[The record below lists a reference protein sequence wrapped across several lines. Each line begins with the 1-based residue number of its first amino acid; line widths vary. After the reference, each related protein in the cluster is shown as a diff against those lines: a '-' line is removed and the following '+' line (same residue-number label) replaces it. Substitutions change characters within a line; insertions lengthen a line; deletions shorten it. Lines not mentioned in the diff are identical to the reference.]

1 MTSTTMTTA
10 TADFPTQAALNE
22 QTRVIYQQVC
32 KNQAEDHQKAISALV
47 EQHGKAMIE
56 NRTHYEALLKE
67 QRNENLV
74 TLKGLRKD
82 HEEELK
88 KLKKDHE
95 EEFKNLKND
104 HEEELKSL
112 NDDHKKELKQKDEE
126 CEHKDKKAK
135 KDHEEELK
143 NIKKD
148 HEEELKNLKNDHKG
162 ELEQKD
168 IESEMCKKV
177 IETNKKNFNEWC
189 NKSHKIKE
197 MFMES
202 GCDEPQVIA
211 TLANN
216 NNFGRFMT
224 GDIFQDRAIL
234 MMLMDCTENM
244 FCKKCKDIKN
254 TTRTRQEVI
263 KDNIKNLKDWCN
275 KNEKNVEMFMESGCD
290 EPQVVATLANKND
303 YGASMTGDIVQD
315 RAILIMFMDWTENM
329 FCKKCKEVKTM
340 MNGKRKRDK
349 EAEEMVEEVD

>member
-1 MTSTTMTTA
+1 MTTA

-126 CEHKDKKAK
+126 CEHKNKKAK
-135 KDHEEELK
+135 KDSKFIEEVM
-143 NIKKD
+143 NQRKD
-148 HEEELKNLKNDHKG
+148 HFNQWDRKNH
-162 ELEQKD
+162 QKFVD
-168 IESEMCKKV
+168 
-177 IETNKKNFNEWC
+177 
-189 NKSHKIKE
+189 
-197 MFMES
+197 S
-202 GCDEPQVIA
+202 GCDNQQVID
-211 TLANN
+211 TLAKNVSKSN
-216 NNFGRFMT
+216 YMT
-224 GDIFQDRAIL
+224 GDIGEDTCRL
-234 MMLMDCTENM
+234 LL
-244 FCKKCKDIKN
+244 
-254 TTRTRQEVI
+254 
-263 KDNIKNLKDWCN
+263 LK
-275 KNEKNVEMFMESGCD
+275 G
-290 EPQVVATLANKND
+290 
-303 YGASMTGDIVQD
+303 
-315 RAILIMFMDWTENM
+315 WTERTL
-329 FCKKCKEVKTM
+329 CTQCAHVQSTM
-340 MNGKRKRDK
+340 PLV
-349 EAEEMVEEVD
+349 EAQIVREETVDM